1 MLCSVCF
8 MVACTAM
15 DFLRK
20 LLSLIAVRY
29 KGFIKFS
36 DTGKDNRFLFQ
47 HILED
52 QENLMP
58 YIEYGLV

>member
-1 MLCSVCF
+1 
-8 MVACTAM
+8 M